1 MSSSE
6 AITYRVVI
14 SQKDRAMQI
23 TVEPTNFIKSFIGKK
38 IGETIDG
45 ALIGYPGYEFE
56 ITGGSDLAGFPMR
69 KDVAGG
75 IKKRILVGKACTG
88 VRRKSIKKGDR
99 IRILVRGNTITDQ
112 IVQVNCV
119 VVKEGKV
126 QLFVEKKEGD
136 AVAAPAAEGAEAPK
150 DEKKKKKK

>member
-14 SQKDRAMQI
+14 SQKERSMQI
-23 TVEPTNFIKSFIGKK
+23 TIEPAAFIKSFMGKK

-75 IKKRILVGKACTG
+75 IKKRILVSKPCTG
-88 VRRKSIKKGDR
+88 VRTKSIKKGDR

-119 VVKEGKV
+119 VIKEGKV

-136 AVAAPAAEGAEAPK
+136 AAPAADGAEKPK